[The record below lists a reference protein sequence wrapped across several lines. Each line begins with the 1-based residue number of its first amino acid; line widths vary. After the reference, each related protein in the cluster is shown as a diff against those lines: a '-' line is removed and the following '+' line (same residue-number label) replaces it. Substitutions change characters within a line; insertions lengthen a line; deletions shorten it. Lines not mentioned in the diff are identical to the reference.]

1 MFQNS
6 MTQQYGKL
14 VDMLT
19 MVVTRLDRLDMV
31 TEEIA
36 QLAVRHVDYGV
47 RPAHYKLV
55 GNALL
60 WTLEKG
66 LGKDWNEETALAWK
80 TCYTLLSDTMIA
92 AAEEAGRK

>member
-1 MFQNS
+1 

-14 VDMLT
+14 VDMLS
-19 MVVTRLDRLDMV
+19 MVIARLDRLDTV
-31 TEEIA
+31 TDEIA
-36 QLAVRHVDYGV
+36 QLAIRHVGYGV

-55 GNALL
+55 GDALL

-66 LGKDWNEETALAWK
+66 LGKDWNEETAIAWK

-92 AAEEAGRK
+92 AAAGATRK